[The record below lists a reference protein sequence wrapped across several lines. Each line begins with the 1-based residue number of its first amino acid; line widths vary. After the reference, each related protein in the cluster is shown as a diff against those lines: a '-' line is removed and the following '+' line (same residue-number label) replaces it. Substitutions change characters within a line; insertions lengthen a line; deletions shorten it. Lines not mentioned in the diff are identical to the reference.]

1 MTYQETLDYLFNAMP
16 MYQRVGAQA
25 FKADLVNISKLCN
38 HLGNPQNRFKSIHV
52 GGTNGK
58 GSTSHAL
65 ASILQEAGYKTGLYT
80 SPHLKS
86 FTERIKINGGEVS
99 EGYVVSFVERN
110 KTFLEEVQPSFF
122 EMTVAMAFQYFA
134 EEQVDF
140 AVVEVGMGGRLDS
153 TNIIVPELSL
163 ITNIGFDHVQ
173 FLGDTRA
180 KIAWEKAGIIKENI
194 PVVISETHPET
205 RPVFETIA
213 KEKNA
218 PVYFGNDRFQI
229 DLVDNPSDDRFLVFE
244 VIDNNSACFQ
254 VKMDLTGAY
263 QVHNLVGILQAIT
276 ILRESGLPIEQV
288 DVMRG
293 LEEITRNTG
302 LKGRWQK
309 LGESPL
315 VICDTGHNVE
325 AVRII
330 FSQIKKIKYK
340 NLYIVW
346 GMSNDKDTGLVL
358 DLLPK
363 EAYYFFTEAKL
374 PRAMPTEELRK
385 KASNFGLR
393 GEAVPDVN
401 QALDYARDRAG
412 ANDFIFVGGST
423 FVVAELDGL

>member
-16 MYQRVGAQA
+16 MFQRVGVTA
-25 FKADLVNISKLCN
+25 FKADLINISKLCN
-38 HLGNPQNRFKSIHV
+38 HLGNPQNGFKSIHV

-65 ASILQEAGYKTGLYT
+65 ASIFQEAGYKTGLYT

-86 FTERIKINGGEVS
+86 FTERIKVNGTEVS
-99 EGYVVSFVERN
+99 EKYVVSFVERN
-110 KTFLEEVQPSFF
+110 KRFLEEVKPSFF

-134 EEQVDF
+134 DEQVDF
-140 AVVEVGMGGRLDS
+140 AVIEVGMGGRLDS

-163 ITNIGFDHVQ
+163 VTNIGFDHVQ

-180 KIAWEKAGIIKENI
+180 KIAWEKAGIVKENI

-205 RPVFETIA
+205 RPVFEAVA
-213 KEKNA
+213 KDRNA
-218 PVYFGNDRFQI
+218 PIYFGNDRFQI
-229 DLVDNPSDDRFLVFE
+229 DLLDNPFDVRFLKFDVTY
-244 VIDNNSACFQ
+244 NNSEHFQ
-254 VKMDLTGAY
+254 VKMDLTGTY
-263 QVHNLVGILQAIT
+263 QVRNLVGILQAIVVLNENGWN
-276 ILRESGLPIEQV
+276 IDRE
-288 DVMRG
+288 DVRRG
-293 LEEITRNTG
+293 LESVAKNTG

-325 AVRII
+325 AVTMIL
-330 FSQIKKIKYK
+330 SQIKTIKYK
-340 NLYIVW
+340 DLYMVW

-374 PRAMPTEELRK
+374 PRVIPAGELRE
-385 KASNFGLR
+385 KALAFGLR

-401 QALDYARDRAG
+401 QALNYARGRAG
-412 ANDFIFVGGST
+412 TNDFIFVGGST
-423 FVVAELDGL
+423 FVVAELDEL